1 MRTIYIHTLD
11 GQPAAFYEGQ
21 GICFTNYYGKAAP
34 ACTSLKEIR
43 QQQAEDRRLNGELRV
58 WAGCRDFSWDEAV
71 EHWGK
76 SHRLHEEST
85 RIIEFLR
92 TQVEARD
99 PAQEQAA

>member
-43 QQQAEDRRLNGELRV
+43 QQQAEDRRLNG
-58 WAGCRDFSWDEAV
+58 DFHDGLV
-71 EHWGK
+71 YG
-76 SHRLHEEST
+76 HRRFS
-85 RIIEFLR
+85 
-92 TQVEARD
+92 VPD
-99 PAQEQAA
+99 